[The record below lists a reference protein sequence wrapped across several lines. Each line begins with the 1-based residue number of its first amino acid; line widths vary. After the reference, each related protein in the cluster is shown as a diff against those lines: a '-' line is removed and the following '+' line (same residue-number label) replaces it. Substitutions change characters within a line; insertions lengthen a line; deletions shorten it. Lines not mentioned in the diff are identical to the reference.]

1 MKKLF
6 IAILKDLK
14 KKFYLIPIDI
24 IYIFLNALTIIFTLR
39 KVTQHMN
46 NLYNLTP
53 QIQSLQEAL
62 SIDSS
67 SIQPVVDA
75 LNHELNLIYFYF
87 ILCAIIIF
95 VLFVIFQSIQFSL
108 SYNSIKEFKRT
119 YLDYFKRVL
128 FISGFFGLFLLPVG
142 YYLFNS
148 ITWVIN
154 SLDIYSILLFLFIMI
169 IKVIVEY
176 LAVYTMIFSL
186 KHPFKQAI
194 NTVILLL
201 KDLKLFCGYLFFK
214 LLLILV
220 FALDLVLAWFLI
232 DNYAISAIILIIL
245 LGSVISFSRLF
256 LMHLAFDKKI

>member
-87 ILCAIIIF
+87 I
-95 VLFVIFQSIQFSL
+95 
-108 SYNSIKEFKRT
+108 Y
-119 YLDYFKRVL
+119 RVYTACW
-128 FISGFFGLFLLPVG
+128 FIHK
-142 YYLFNS
+142 Y
-148 ITWVIN
+148 
-154 SLDIYSILLFLFIMI
+154 
-169 IKVIVEY
+169 Y
-176 LAVYTMIFSL
+176 LAVLCS
-186 KHPFKQAI
+186 
-194 NTVILLL
+194 
-201 KDLKLFCGYLFFK
+201 
-214 LLLILV
+214 
-220 FALDLVLAWFLI
+220 
-232 DNYAISAIILIIL
+232 
-245 LGSVISFSRLF
+245 
-256 LMHLAFDKKI
+256 